1 MNSFDENRRKFER
14 IDRSL
19 VTYYRKL
26 QNTPDDDLE
35 RAGLTKNISEG
46 GILLELDD
54 EYMIGDILALEI
66 RLNDTG
72 RPLFANGRIV
82 RKLSNMFG
90 ISFERINEE
99 DRLKF
104 RKYIESRQEGNSK

>member
-1 MNSFDENRRKFER
+1 MNSFDDNRRKFER

-46 GILLELDD
+46 GILLELD
-54 EYMIGDILALEI
+54 
-66 RLNDTG
+66 
-72 RPLFANGRIV
+72 ANI
-82 RKLSNMFG
+82 
-90 ISFERINEE
+90 
-99 DRLKF
+99 
-104 RKYIESRQEGNSK
+104 